1 MTENTAVRVIFSVL
15 AASPP
20 SPMAGGIA
28 SPCPCLAFEVF
39 GVPLDAFAALAGF
52 AEAGAGAG
60 ARAAVAAAGAG
71 ARGLRGDVLVAAAAG
86 SVWGAGRVNRP
97 RPVSSTKVGFDLS
110 TAPASPPA
118 AG

>member
-39 GVPLDAFAALAGF
+39 GVPLDAFAALAAFGVP
-52 AEAGAGAG
+52 
-60 ARAAVAAAGAG
+60 RALCPHVVF
-71 ARGLRGDVLVAAAAG
+71 R
-86 SVWGAGRVNRP
+86 
-97 RPVSSTKVGFDLS
+97 ST
-110 TAPASPPA
+110 
-118 AG
+118 